1 MKQISNAN
9 MRTLA
14 VVMAIAS
21 FVVISSYVY
30 LYPQNSPAV
39 SNQIG
44 NSSTSSQQEITS
56 ESAAQ
61 VYNFGN
67 HYFEPPSAILISADT
82 LVWTS
87 FQLDN
92 NSKFFLTSSF
102 ALFPFSNLNGTV
114 FTVAVYVS
122 GNLIANST
130 TMMPDNNYKIN
141 SSLMPSS
148 SSPNSIFAL
157 EGLTPTVGAT
167 AETTSAI
174 NLTAATLSFAIVSDR
189 PIWLAGWTQNDM
201 SKGSGPQF
209 GASAG
214 QLASTFEASV
224 SKTNLPNSLPQPTTS
239 LPFELQI
246 LGGLFA

>member
-1 MKQISNAN
+1 M
-9 MRTLA
+9 
-14 VVMAIAS
+14 VVMS

-30 LYPQNSPAV
+30 LYPQSSPATT
-39 SNQIG
+39 NQIR
-44 NSSTSSQQEITS
+44 NSSTSSQQQIIT
-56 ESAAQ
+56 ESAAP

-92 NSKFFLTSSF
+92 NSNFLTSSF
-102 ALFPFSNLNGTV
+102 AVYPFSDLNGTV
-114 FTVAVYVS
+114 FTVAIYLS

-130 TMMPDNNYKIN
+130 TTMPDNNYKIN
-141 SSLMPSS
+141 SSFMPSS

-157 EGLTPTVGAT
+157 KGLTPTVGAT
-167 AETTSAI
+167 TETTSAI
-174 NLTAATLSFAIVSDR
+174 SLNGVTISFAIISDR

-214 QLASTFEASV
+214 QLAETFEASV